1 MSRRI
6 GLVLAVLM
14 LGMTFSTAVTQ
25 NLALAEPTNSPY
37 QAFWSILNREAGL
50 IVKLNSTNNA
60 TLAEELIQNSQL
72 GALNAANIS
81 AQTWQAL
88 EELKA
93 SKVKTYYSPKE
104 LQEIAQNISKNG
116 LPEETIQTLK
126 KQGWSDEE
134 IKALQDYIT
143 KNKDNITTGFNLTE
157 FLENFSQAFIKV
169 AFKYN
174 QYEAWAWKKLLNTN
188 TTSLNLP
195 SITTWKEK
203 TEVPLIW
210 QDFKNF
216 NKTFQNASLKEKL
229 HLLENL
235 KKQIM
240 NISKDK
246 KEELISST
254 SSTTYAKNPAEYEA
268 CSINPSPNPITTDR
282 TEDAKNTAESLI
294 RTLPR
299 IPRNLTNPTQIG
311 FESVTKSRKIMVQGE
326 YVIIM
331 IITRTYRWKLI
342 PLDCS
347 IQETTSTN
355 YELYYWNA
363 FKALE
368 ELSNLGV
375 LLKAEEFGNHDP
387 KLNQLEHN
395 ITSHLGEYFKTSL
408 RGEYSENFH
417 LKGIYTSEPLTNPK
431 KPIAASQSNTPSSEG
446 YLSAGVS
453 IVKDDVTENYATYR
467 VEVNLKAEDNTIS
480 NIKVRVS
487 GTGLSDSTSYDLIHP
502 DDGVITWYS
511 KPSGRIQG
519 SDIVT
524 VNGTVT
530 ITYTPNNHDMPTSIN
545 SPEEGL
551 DSNTQSKTITIPYS
565 ETIRLGRSI
574 DKSKIHFQIL
584 PSDSRVKPDNT
595 VTFYVKIINDN
606 NAPVSG
612 SYELNIATPTGT
624 ITRRGSISADSN
636 SDSGPIQ
643 VATITYASTGTYGYS
658 GTFKF
663 NGYEKQD
670 AGSIIVEDDNGNT
683 GSLKISGVNIS
694 PQKPEDGDNV
704 SFTVKVKSTY
714 STSQNAELE
723 LYVDGN
729 LVDST
734 QGVINAN
741 SEETLNLHWI
751 ARQGE
756 HSYTIKAYSLVGGE
770 KFTEDAKGGKV
781 NVGVN
786 SDFSGVLSVNV
797 TGDVSMGAR
806 VRFAID
812 VRNVEN
818 APRYSIPVR
827 VYYVYSSPDGSTEV
841 IKVKEAVVDFDPLGG
856 YQDWFDFNLENPGTY
871 DFYLMVNGQEKDE
884 KTIKVNTQS
893 SISAVMTCSPEF
905 VTEDVDSVSCHVNVE
920 NLGGTTEDVWITNIH
935 FAGGEIYDKSSD
947 DNLVTPSP
955 SSLSL
960 DPYSN
965 ETFTFTIP
973 VNDELQE
980 RVPVDLSDINPG
992 TPIAVKTYLNTLQEP
1007 VMYVIQMNP
1016 REKGVLKEVKD
1027 YIVNKVENDPW
1038 GTSNKVAAIIITGK
1052 ISAETNPAVW
1062 IFTIWIWSAYK
1073 TFTTPI
1079 NEGAG
1084 DNNLIVGDE
1093 Q

>member
-770 KFTEDAKGGKV
+770 KFTEDEKNGEV
-781 NVGVN
+781 TVS
-786 SDFSGVLSVNV
+786 SDFNGLSAWLEVYPNSIEAGSDVVVSITIENKKDYAQTWPVELVDTTGNIWWPEPNDSAKTFNYTLSSDGYLKIYAYKKAHILVTIGPLHQNTTLYLKLGGLTMTSASVEVRSTPYLIMTDISCEDLFLHTTATLDYAGTVGCRIGFRNPHDEQVSIQLGESKVLIDFPMSHSSASITDRSATVYMPHETGYMHVKFSASTSDFTAFARYWINGYYNMPV
-797 TGDVSMGAR
+797 TIRLLIREAMNNNYKTYTYTIRD
-806 VRFAID
+806 
-812 VRNVEN
+812 
-818 APRYSIPVR
+818 Y
-827 VYYVYSSPDGSTEV
+827 
-841 IKVKEAVVDFDPLGG
+841 IKVKTSDTVYAIVIVDTGSF
-856 YQDWFDFNLENPGTY
+856 
-871 DFYLMVNGQEKDE
+871 
-884 KTIKVNTQS
+884 I
-893 SISAVMTCSPEF
+893 
-905 VTEDVDSVSCHVNVE
+905 
-920 NLGGTTEDVWITNIH
+920 
-935 FAGGEIYDKSSD
+935 AGGE
-947 DNLVTPSP
+947 
-955 SSLSL
+955 
-960 DPYSN
+960 
-965 ETFTFTIP
+965 
-973 VNDELQE
+973 
-980 RVPVDLSDINPG
+980 
-992 TPIAVKTYLNTLQEP
+992 AVKGFITAVKAGKNAKAAWEAFKLLQGF
-1007 VMYVIQMNP
+1007 I
-1016 REKGVLKEVKD
+1016 RG
-1027 YIVNKVENDPW
+1027 
-1038 GTSNKVAAIIITGK
+1038 
-1052 ISAETNPAVW
+1052 
-1062 IFTIWIWSAYK
+1062 IFKRW
-1073 TFTTPI
+1073 
-1079 NEGAG
+1079 
-1084 DNNLIVGDE
+1084 
-1093 Q
+1093 